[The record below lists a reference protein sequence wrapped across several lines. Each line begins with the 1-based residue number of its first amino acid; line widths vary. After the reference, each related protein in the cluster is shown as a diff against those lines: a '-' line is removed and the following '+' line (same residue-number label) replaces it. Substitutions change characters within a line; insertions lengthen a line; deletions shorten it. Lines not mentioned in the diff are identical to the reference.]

1 MNDTAIK
8 NFAIAA
14 RRQLLD
20 DVRLQMKRW
29 AIDEEGGVP
38 ASADTLQGEILTPQQ
53 RRQRAELLSLCKAK
67 GEDQLAEQAAYTW
80 FNRFLAIRFMELH
93 DYLPC
98 GLRFFSSPDGSF
110 DPQVLKEALQ
120 ADIEGV
126 DRARVVE
133 LVRSSDDEA
142 LFRYLFI
149 AQCNELASCMPV
161 VFERVGSAME
171 LLLPESLLR
180 EGSIL
185 DHMVSDIPEDDW
197 REGVEIVG
205 WMYQYYVSERKDEV
219 FASFKKGKKAERD
232 AIAPATQLFTPNWIV
247 RYLVENSLG
256 RLWMLNHPDSGLKDR
271 MKYFIAPDAES
282 HEEFKRVSSP
292 EEITVCDP
300 ACGSG
305 HILVYA
311 FELLAAMYEE
321 SGYMRRDIPRAILEN
336 NLSGMEIDPRAGALA
351 SFALTMKALEMD
363 SRFLRR
369 EVKPDIKVLEPVSFA
384 EEELELVPEIAG
396 RKALLDALEHMD
408 ECGSLYE
415 PDEEDLAALKIA
427 ADRLS
432 AGVSDLFADSAT
444 EIIGSVLADCE
455 ALARRFDVVVAN
467 PPYMGSSNMG
477 KWLAAWTKKH
487 YPDSKRDLCTCF
499 IERCMRF
506 AIEYGYSSTVTS
518 CTWMFISSFSDL
530 RKRLIEDN
538 TIISLLHTQGPNNHP
553 DVFDANSVMVLS
565 HHRYLHMYGDY
576 FKLNKLGLE
585 NKERM
590 LTEAI
595 QNPNCG
601 WFYRRKAQDFKSI
614 PGTPI
619 AYWASKGVA
628 RAFEFGTP
636 LGEVTETHLGMATCD
651 NERFLR
657 LWWESGNDNSV
668 LPSEFPYV
676 FSAARWVPYN
686 KGGSFRKWS
695 GNDEYLL
702 DWQNNGKTLIDNN
715 AVMVKDSLRFKP
727 MITWTR
733 VSSGSLAARF
743 KTEGY
748 MFDMTGPA
756 AFGGENDLF
765 HNLAFLNSS
774 VAKHLATF
782 MSASLD
788 FQPGQIS
795 LYPLIFSGKYRSQ
808 IIALCRQCIALSNKD
823 WDDQETSWNFEQ
835 NLLVNNECESATDV
849 NRKLYLKAKSYFDN
863 LDESQIIARYY
874 TPGNV
879 RRLIEQRAVYFHPVD
894 QYRIGGDPNEN
905 RAPEAQYAGSWPRRN
920 PKQREVHECIHE
932 YKKRLVKP
940 YVSCWTKFEDENKQM
955 WAEYGQQVGSICLV
969 STVGKVLSALS
980 CDNVYARE
988 IAYIPEDSYNPHSH
1002 EPDRSRVTGAW
1013 FSFPDLEPSNML
1025 LDCFLKTRDYQWEEE
1040 IRFALFSKYDLDI
1053 ANCLF
1058 DSQPV

>member
-1 MNDTAIK
+1 MSDTAIK
-8 NFAIAA
+8 NFAVAA

-29 AIDEEGGVP
+29 AIDEDGGVP
-38 ASADTLQGEILTPQQ
+38 ATADTLQGEILTPQQ
-53 RRQRAELLSLCKAK
+53 RRQRAELLALCKAK

-98 GLRFFSSPDGSF
+98 GLRFFSSSDGSF

-126 DRARVVE
+126 DRARVAE

-149 AQCNELASCMPV
+149 AQCNELASCMPA

-180 EGSIL
+180 EGSVL

-219 FASFKKGKKAERD
+219 FASFKKGKKAEKD

-271 MKYFIAPDAES
+271 MKYFIAPDAEA
-282 HEEFKRVSSP
+282 HEEFKCFSSP

-369 EVKPDIKVLEPVSFA
+369 GVQPDIKVLEPVSFV

-396 RKALLDALEHMD
+396 RKTLLDAVEHMD

-415 PDEEDLAALKIA
+415 PEEEDLAALKIV
-427 ADRLS
+427 ADRLAS
-432 AGVSDLFADSAT
+432 GASDLFADSAT
-444 EIIGSVLADCE
+444 EKIGAALADCE
-455 ALARRFDVVVAN
+455 ALTRKFDVVVAN

-499 IERCMRF
+499 IERAFGMDSSR
-506 AIEYGYSSTVTS
+506 GYSSLVTMQS
-518 CTWMFISSFSDL
+518 WMFLGSFEQL
-530 RKRLIEDN
+530 RASIVDDAS
-538 TIISLLHTQGPNNHP
+538 IISMLHIGARGFDSIGGEVVSTTAT
-553 DVFDANSVMVLS
+553 VFQSALQELAGSYVRLVDFAGEHEKSTKAL
-565 HHRYLHMYGDY
+565 
-576 FKLNKLGLE
+576 
-585 NKERM
+585 
-590 LTEAI
+590 EAI

-614 PGTPI
+614 PGSPI
-619 AYWASKGVA
+619 AYWLA
-628 RAFEFGTP
+628 RTLIDSFRFGRVGDAAYARTG
-636 LGEVTETHLGMATCD
+636 LATGQND
-651 NERFLR
+651 RYLR
-657 LWWESGNDNSV
+657 LWHEVPLSEIGIYLSREMAAESNK
-668 LPSEFPYV
+668 PWFPYI
-676 FSAARWVPYN
+676 
-686 KGGSFRKWS
+686 KGGQFRKWF
-695 GNDEYLL
+695 GNRDYVLNWFHDGEELRTTLHPDGSRIWAHNFNL
-702 DWQNNGKTLIDNN
+702 DSIFRSCVSWSDISVGRISFRYFEDGFLF
-715 AVMVKDSLRFKP
+715 DS
-727 MITWTR
+727 
-733 VSSGSLAARF
+733 
-743 KTEGY
+743 
-748 MFDMTGPA
+748 TGTA
-756 AFGGENDLF
+756 AFLQPDMNR
-765 HNLAFLNSS
+765 NVMLAYLNSS
-774 VAKHLATF
+774 IVELLSRVLNPTMHFTPSDFESLPYLQADDARIDDLAT
-782 MSASLD
+782 S
-788 FQPGQIS
+788 
-795 LYPLIFSGKYRSQ
+795 
-808 IIALCRQCIALSNKD
+808 CIAISEND
-823 WDDQETSWNFEQ
+823 WEISEASWSF
-835 NLLVNNECESATDV
+835 
-849 NRKLYLKAKSYFDN
+849 
-863 LDESQIIARYY
+863 
-874 TPGNV
+874 
-879 RRLIEQRAVYFHPVD
+879 QR
-894 QYRIGGDPNEN
+894 N
-905 RAPEAQYAGSWPRRN
+905 
-920 PKQREVHECIHE
+920 
-932 YKKRLVKP
+932 RLV
-940 YVSCWTKFEDENKQM
+940 
-955 WAEYGQQVGSICLV
+955 
-969 STVGKVLSALS
+969 
-980 CDNVYARE
+980 
-988 IAYIPEDSYNPHSH
+988 
-1002 EPDRSRVTGAW
+1002 
-1013 FSFPDLEPSNML
+1013 
-1025 LDCFLKTRDYQWEEE
+1025 
-1040 IRFALFSKYDLDI
+1040 
-1053 ANCLF
+1053 
-1058 DSQPV
+1058 

>member
-8 NFAIAA
+8 NFAVAA

-29 AIDEEGGVP
+29 AIDEDGGVP
-38 ASADTLQGEILTPQQ
+38 ATADTLQGEILTPQQ
-53 RRQRAELLSLCKAK
+53 RRQRAELLALCKAK

-98 GLRFFSSPDGSF
+98 GLRFFSSSDGSF

-126 DRARVVE
+126 DRARVAE

-149 AQCNELASCMPV
+149 AQCNELASCMPA

-180 EGSIL
+180 EGSVL
-185 DHMVSDIPEDDW
+185 DHLVSDIPEDDW

-219 FASFKKGKKAERD
+219 FASFKKGKKAEKD

-271 MKYFIAPDAES
+271 MKYFIAPSAEA

-351 SFALTMKALEMD
+351 SFALMMKALEMD

-369 EVKPDIKVLEPVSFA
+369 EVKPDIKVLEPVSFV

-396 RKALLDALEHMD
+396 RKALLDAVEHMD

-427 ADRLS
+427 ADRLAS
-432 AGVSDLFADSAT
+432 GISDLFAGSAT
-444 EIIGSVLADCE
+444 EKIGAMLADCE
-455 ALARRFDVVVAN
+455 ALTRKFDVVVAN

-499 IERCMRF
+499 IERAFGMDSSR
-506 AIEYGYSSTVTS
+506 GYSSLVTMQS
-518 CTWMFISSFSDL
+518 WMFLGSFEQL
-530 RKRLIEDN
+530 RASVVDDAS
-538 TIISLLHTQGPNNHP
+538 IISMLHIGARGFDSIGGEVVSTTAT
-553 DVFDANSVMVLS
+553 VFQSALQELAGSYVRLVDFAGEHEKSTKAL
-565 HHRYLHMYGDY
+565 
-576 FKLNKLGLE
+576 
-585 NKERM
+585 
-590 LTEAI
+590 EAI

-614 PGTPI
+614 PGIPI
-619 AYWASKGVA
+619 AYWVCNALL
-628 RAFEFGTP
+628 RAFSRGYTIERISDYTGSQNKT
-636 LGEVTETHLGMATCD
+636 GD

-657 LWWESGNDNSV
+657 FVWEVACRAIGVEQKWV
-668 LPSEFPYV
+668 LY
-676 FSAARWVPYN
+676 A
-686 KGGSFRKWS
+686 KGGDYRRWYGNLNYVIDWSDEARCYYSSNPTSNLLNSKYWFREGVTYTMLTSGKASFR
-695 GNDEYLL
+695 YLPPEC
-702 DWQNNGKTLIDNN
+702 
-715 AVMVKDSLRFKP
+715 V
-727 MITWTR
+727 
-733 VSSGSLAARF
+733 
-743 KTEGY
+743 
-748 MFDMTGPA
+748 FDMSGPEIC
-756 AFGGENDLF
+756 GLES
-765 HNLAFLNSS
+765 NLANILGFLNSS
-774 VAKHLATF
+774 FAQDV
-782 MSASLD
+782 
-788 FQPGQIS
+788 IS
-795 LYPLIFSGKYRSQ
+795 LLNPTLNLQAKDLKALPLFREILSDNS
-808 IIALCRQCIALSNKD
+808 ISNLVNENVALAFED
-823 WDDQETSWNFEQ
+823 WNSQETSIHFAR
-835 NLLVNNECESATDV
+835 S
-849 NRKLYLKAKSYFDN
+849 
-863 LDESQIIARYY
+863 II
-874 TPGNV
+874 
-879 RRLIEQRAVYFHPVD
+879 I
-894 QYRIGGDPNEN
+894 
-905 RAPEAQYAGSWPRRN
+905 
-920 PKQREVHECIHE
+920 
-932 YKKRLVKP
+932 
-940 YVSCWTKFEDENKQM
+940 
-955 WAEYGQQVGSICLV
+955 
-969 STVGKVLSALS
+969 
-980 CDNVYARE
+980 
-988 IAYIPEDSYNPHSH
+988 
-1002 EPDRSRVTGAW
+1002 
-1013 FSFPDLEPSNML
+1013 
-1025 LDCFLKTRDYQWEEE
+1025 
-1040 IRFALFSKYDLDI
+1040 
-1053 ANCLF
+1053 
-1058 DSQPV
+1058 

>member
-8 NFAIAA
+8 NFAVAA

-29 AIDEEGGVP
+29 AIDEDGGVP
-38 ASADTLQGEILTPQQ
+38 ATADTLQGEILTPQQ
-53 RRQRAELLSLCKAK
+53 CRQRAELLALCKAK

-98 GLRFFSSPDGSF
+98 GLRFFSSSDGSF

-126 DRARVVE
+126 DRARVAE

-149 AQCNELASCMPV
+149 AQCNELASCMPA

-180 EGSIL
+180 EGSVL
-185 DHMVSDIPEDDW
+185 DHLVSDIPEDDW

-219 FASFKKGKKAERD
+219 FASFKKGKKAEKD

-271 MKYFIAPDAES
+271 MKYFIAPSAEA

-351 SFALTMKALEMD
+351 SFALMMKALEMD

-369 EVKPDIKVLEPVSFA
+369 EVKPDIKVLEPVSFV

-396 RKALLDALEHMD
+396 RKALLDAVEHMD

-427 ADRLS
+427 ADRLAS
-432 AGVSDLFADSAT
+432 GISDLFAGSAT
-444 EIIGSVLADCE
+444 EKIGAMLADCE
-455 ALARRFDVVVAN
+455 ALTRKFDVVVAN

-499 IERCMRF
+499 IERAFGMDSSR
-506 AIEYGYSSTVTS
+506 GYSSLVTMQS
-518 CTWMFISSFSDL
+518 WMFLGSFEQL
-530 RKRLIEDN
+530 RASVVDDAS
-538 TIISLLHTQGPNNHP
+538 IISMLHIGARGFDSIGGEVVSTTAT
-553 DVFDANSVMVLS
+553 VFQSALQELAGSYVRLVDFAGEHEKSTKAL
-565 HHRYLHMYGDY
+565 
-576 FKLNKLGLE
+576 
-585 NKERM
+585 
-590 LTEAI
+590 EAI

-619 AYWASKGVA
+619 AYWASSKLLA
-628 RAFEFGTP
+628 SFRSSRSFKN
-636 LGEVTETHLGMATCD
+636 VTNPRVGMQTGD
-651 NERFLR
+651 NDRFLR
-657 LWWESGNDNSV
+657 EWWEVEIGKTCFTAISQESFIRSGAKW
-668 LPSEFPYV
+668 
-676 FSAARWVPYN
+676 AAYN
-686 KGGSFRKWS
+686 KGGCFRKWY
-695 GNDEYLL
+695 GNL
-702 DWQNNGKTLIDNN
+702 DYVINWLNDGKDIKVLFPGEKRSFSILPLE
-715 AVMVKDSLRFKP
+715 KRFLP
-727 MITWTR
+727 TITWTDIT
-733 VSSGSLAARF
+733 SSGTHFRYRPAGSLYDIKGMSCFPAEKDFRLILGFSNSCVASAMLKILSPTMNNQVGDVGKLPIHFDSSSNDASLINQLVNDCIEKSKTDWDLQEVSWDF
-743 KTEGY
+743 KQ
-748 MFDMTGPA
+748 
-756 AFGGENDLF
+756 
-765 HNLAFLNSS
+765 HNL
-774 VAKHLATF
+774 
-782 MSASLD
+782 
-788 FQPGQIS
+788 I
-795 LYPLIFSGKYRSQ
+795 
-808 IIALCRQCIALSNKD
+808 
-823 WDDQETSWNFEQ
+823 
-835 NLLVNNECESATDV
+835 
-849 NRKLYLKAKSYFDN
+849 
-863 LDESQIIARYY
+863 
-874 TPGNV
+874 
-879 RRLIEQRAVYFHPVD
+879 
-894 QYRIGGDPNEN
+894 
-905 RAPEAQYAGSWPRRN
+905 
-920 PKQREVHECIHE
+920 
-932 YKKRLVKP
+932 
-940 YVSCWTKFEDENKQM
+940 
-955 WAEYGQQVGSICLV
+955 
-969 STVGKVLSALS
+969 
-980 CDNVYARE
+980 
-988 IAYIPEDSYNPHSH
+988 
-1002 EPDRSRVTGAW
+1002 
-1013 FSFPDLEPSNML
+1013 
-1025 LDCFLKTRDYQWEEE
+1025 
-1040 IRFALFSKYDLDI
+1040 
-1053 ANCLF
+1053 
-1058 DSQPV
+1058 

>member
-8 NFAIAA
+8 NFAVAA

-29 AIDEEGGVP
+29 AIDEEGAVP

-53 RRQRAELLSLCKAK
+53 RRQRAELLALCKAK

-98 GLRFFSSPDGSF
+98 GLRFFSSSDGLF

-120 ADIEGV
+120 ADIGGV
-126 DRARVVE
+126 DRARVAE

-149 AQCNELASCMPV
+149 AQCNELASCMPA

-180 EGSIL
+180 EGSVL

-219 FASFKKGKKAERD
+219 FASFKKGKKAEKD

-256 RLWMLNHPDSGLKDR
+256 RLWMLSHPDSGLKDR
-271 MKYFIAPDAES
+271 MKYFIAPDAEA
-282 HEEFKRVSSP
+282 HEEFKCVSSP

-311 FELLAAMYEE
+311 FELLAGMYEE

-369 EVKPDIKVLEPVSFA
+369 EVQPDIKVLEPVSLV

-396 RKALLDALEHMD
+396 RKALLDAVEHMD

-415 PDEEDLAALKIA
+415 PDEEDLAALKIVV
-427 ADRLS
+427 DRLAS
-432 AGVSDLFADSAT
+432 GISDLFADSAT
-444 EIIGSVLADCE
+444 KKIGAMLADCE
-455 ALARRFDVVVAN
+455 VLTRKFDVVVAN
-467 PPYMGSSNMG
+467 PPYMGSNNMG
-477 KWLAAWTKKH
+477 KWLAGWTKKH

-499 IERCMRF
+499 IDRCMRF
-506 AIEYGYSSTVTS
+506 AIKYGYSSTVTS

-553 DVFDANSVMVLS
+553 DVFDANTVMVLT
-565 HHRYLHMYGDY
+565 HHRYLHMGGDY
-576 FKLNKLGLE
+576 FKLNQLGLE

-595 QNPNCG
+595 KNPNCG

-619 AYWASKGVA
+619 AYWASESVFDSFSQFASLKDVA
-628 RAFEFGTP
+628 VSKMGIST
-636 LGEVTETHLGMATCD
+636 GD
-651 NERFLR
+651 NQRFYR
-657 LWWESGNDNSV
+657 YWWEIRVDDIVQNCDSINHAGLGNMKWYPCN
-668 LPSEFPYV
+668 
-676 FSAARWVPYN
+676 R
-686 KGGSFRKWS
+686 GGEFRKWF
-695 GNDEYLL
+695 GNNLTVV
-702 DWQNNGKTLIDNN
+702 DWSNRGFGILNNKVNGKLASRPQNLEW
-715 AVMVKDSLRFKP
+715 SFKP
-727 MITWTR
+727 GASWNLI
-733 VSSGSLAARF
+733 SSGAMSMRLVLA
-743 KTEGY
+743 GS
-748 MFDMTGPA
+748 MFDQAGCMS
-756 AFGGENDLF
+756 FVRE
-765 HNLAFLNSS
+765 SS
-774 VAKHLATF
+774 T
-782 MSASLD
+782 
-788 FQPGQIS
+788 
-795 LYPLIFSGKYRSQ
+795 
-808 IIALCRQCIALSNKD
+808 
-823 WDDQETSWNFEQ
+823 
-835 NLLVNNECESATDV
+835 
-849 NRKLYLKAKSYFDN
+849 
-863 LDESQIIARYY
+863 
-874 TPGNV
+874 
-879 RRLIEQRAVYFHPVD
+879 
-894 QYRIGGDPNEN
+894 
-905 RAPEAQYAGSWPRRN
+905 
-920 PKQREVHECIHE
+920 
-932 YKKRLVKP
+932 
-940 YVSCWTKFEDENKQM
+940 VSCYYVLGLINSCVGTLFLSIINPTLNCPPGVMDCVPVRIPQCFDEIDGLAIN
-955 WAEYGQQVGSICLV
+955 SI
-969 STVGKVLSALS
+969 GLSMIDWN
-980 CDNVYARE
+980 CQE
-988 IAYIPEDSYNPHSH
+988 ISPSFKRHS
-1002 EPDRSRVTGAW
+1002 
-1013 FSFPDLEPSNML
+1013 
-1025 LDCFLKTRDYQWEEE
+1025 
-1040 IRFALFSKYDLDI
+1040 II
-1053 ANCLF
+1053 
-1058 DSQPV
+1058 

>member
-29 AIDEEGGVP
+29 SIDEEGVVP

-53 RRQRAELLSLCKAK
+53 RCQRAELLSLCKAK

-98 GLRFFSSPDGSF
+98 GLSFFSSPDGSF

-126 DRARVVE
+126 DRARVAE

-149 AQCNELASCMPV
+149 AQCNELASCMPA

-180 EGSIL
+180 EGSVL
-185 DHMVSDIPEDDW
+185 DHMVSDIPEEDW

-219 FASFKKGKKAERD
+219 FASFKKGKKAGKD

-256 RLWMLNHPDSGLKDR
+256 RLWMLNHPDSGMKDR

-351 SFALTMKALEMD
+351 SFALTIKALEMD

-369 EVKPDIKVLEPVSFA
+369 GVQPDIKVLEPVSFVD
-384 EEELELVPEIAG
+384 EELELVPEIAG
-396 RKALLDALEHMD
+396 RKALLDSIEHMD

-415 PDEEDLAALKIA
+415 PDEEDLAALKIV

-444 EIIGSVLADCE
+444 EKNGAMLADCE
-455 ALARRFDVVVAN
+455 ALARKFDVVVAN
-467 PPYMGSSNMG
+467 PPYMGSKNMNS
-477 KWLAAWTKKH
+477 WLSGWIKKN
-487 YPDSKRDLCTCF
+487 YPDVKSDLFSAF
-499 IERCMRF
+499 IVRNTN
-506 AIEYGYSSTVTS
+506 YGYQFAELGFMTPYV
-518 CTWMFISSFSDL
+518 WMFIGSYEKLRSFLIDQKTITSLIQLEYSGFAGATVPICTFTLHNSCVAEYCGGYVRLSDFVGA
-530 RKRLIEDN
+530 DN
-538 TIISLLHTQGPNNHP
+538 QAPKAL
-553 DVFDANSVMVLS
+553 
-565 HHRYLHMYGDY
+565 
-576 FKLNKLGLE
+576 
-585 NKERM
+585 
-590 LTEAI
+590 EAI

-601 WFYRRKAQDFKSI
+601 WFYRRKAQDFNSI

-619 AYWASKGVA
+619 AYWASKAQFQAFKNGVPA
-628 RAFEFGTP
+628 KFYGKTSKG
-636 LGEVTETHLGMATCD
+636 LITGNNQL
-651 NERFLR
+651 FLR
-657 LWWESGNDNSV
+657 LWWEVSLEREMFDA
-668 LPSEFPYV
+668 SEV
-676 FSAARWVPYN
+676 QATCAHNKQWFSCS
-686 KGGSFRKWS
+686 KGGPFRKWC
-695 GNDEYLL
+695 GNKDYVVNWR
-702 DWQNNGKTLIDNN
+702 DNGADIFAHAGTGACHAQDYD
-715 AVMVKDSLRFKP
+715 DSLKFKES
-727 MITWTR
+727 ISW
-733 VSSGSLAARF
+733 SSVTSGAPSFRYEKGALSEHAGMSYF
-743 KTEGY
+743 PESISMY
-748 MFDMTGPA
+748 YI
-756 AFGGENDLF
+756 
-765 HNLAFLNSS
+765 LAFLNSS
-774 VAKHLATF
+774 VA
-782 MSASLD
+782 S
-788 FQPGQIS
+788 IV
-795 LYPLIFSGKYRSQ
+795 
-808 IIALCRQCIALSNKD
+808 LSYLSPTLNINAGEIERMPVVVNSMQQVRLKMLVGECLSCSNSD
-823 WDDQETSWNFEQ
+823 WDSFETSWNF
-835 NLLVNNECESATDV
+835 
-849 NRKLYLKAKSYFDN
+849 
-863 LDESQIIARYY
+863 
-874 TPGNV
+874 
-879 RRLIEQRAVYFHPVD
+879 
-894 QYRIGGDPNEN
+894 
-905 RAPEAQYAGSWPRRN
+905 
-920 PKQREVHECIHE
+920 
-932 YKKRLVKP
+932 KRLL
-940 YVSCWTKFEDENKQM
+940 
-955 WAEYGQQVGSICLV
+955 IL
-969 STVGKVLSALS
+969 
-980 CDNVYARE
+980 
-988 IAYIPEDSYNPHSH
+988 
-1002 EPDRSRVTGAW
+1002 
-1013 FSFPDLEPSNML
+1013 
-1025 LDCFLKTRDYQWEEE
+1025 
-1040 IRFALFSKYDLDI
+1040 
-1053 ANCLF
+1053 
-1058 DSQPV
+1058 